1 MGVGWRGG
9 RGSSGCSLT
18 VLSCHHPAAVEHTG
32 SCLSFIAKPP
42 LSIRP
47 QIPRPPPPPPFFL
60 FRSFLPGFPRNLM
73 NSVSLFLAYIPL
85 SL

>member
-47 QIPRPPPPPPFFL
+47 QIPRPATPPPTPFSFSFAL
-60 FRSFLPGFPRNLM
+60 FSQDFHAI
-73 NSVSLFLAYIPL
+73 S
-85 SL
+85 